1 MDTEDQPTLEELGTA
16 IRRAK
21 GSWGNFRAAVQA
33 LKDSTH
39 FSSLNEDAQ
48 ATVAKILALN
58 TTNTSERGLYNTIE
72 DYRNLL
78 ANKGVPYNKADAE
91 AAADMPYWDAGL
103 SARPQTTMGGRKKKG
118 KKTGKKSRKQ
128 RRKTLRRKR

>member
-1 MDTEDQPTLEELGTA
+1 MDSDGQPTLEELGTA

-21 GSWGNFRAAVQA
+21 GSWGNFRAAVED

-39 FSSLNEDAQ
+39 FSSLDPSAQ
-48 ATVAKILALN
+48 EAVTKILALD
-58 TTNTSERGLYNTIE
+58 TTNTSERGLYNTIA

-78 ANKGVPYNKADAE
+78 ANKGVPYDTADAE
-91 AAADMPYWDAGL
+91 AAADMPYWDSGL
-103 SARPQTTMGGRKKKG
+103 SARPQTTIGGRKKKG